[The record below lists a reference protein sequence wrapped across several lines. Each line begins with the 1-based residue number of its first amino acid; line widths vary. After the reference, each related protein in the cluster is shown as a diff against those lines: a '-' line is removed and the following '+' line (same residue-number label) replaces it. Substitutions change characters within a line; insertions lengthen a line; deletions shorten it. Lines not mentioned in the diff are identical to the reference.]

1 VTPDVTRGREA
12 FARRAWSDA
21 HAALGA
27 ARDDG
32 LLGPVELE
40 ELAVAAYFDGDD
52 DAAVDAWDLAHRHW
66 LEAGDTDRAG
76 RAVAWLGLTLLFR
89 GDTAQA
95 SGWFHRGRRIVAGQ
109 GAEGAGLGYLL
120 VAEAIEILAG
130 GDPTAAESVYER
142 VVAIADTCGDRDLLA
157 LGLMGRGE
165 CAVHAGD
172 TQRGLAFLDDA
183 MVSVTTGELSELM
196 AGLLYC
202 AVLDVCMQVLDMRRG
217 VEWTEAFTRW
227 CEQSNVVAYRGQC
240 LIHRSQVLQ
249 AHGRWVDALSEAT
262 QAESWLE
269 RVRDPA
275 IGVALYQQGELHR
288 LRGELAEA
296 AACYGRAADK
306 GFEPT
311 PGIALLQ
318 LAEGRTTDAAAT
330 VRRMLDETHD
340 PPARAAVLA
349 VAVEI
354 ALAAEELHTAERA
367 SAELDSLTAASAT
380 PYLQG
385 LAAHVRGA
393 VAVAVGDPVGGL
405 TALRRA
411 GALWR
416 ELSMPY
422 EEARCQVLV
431 ARACD
436 LVRDLEAAE
445 RARTAARRTFE
456 RLGAVPDLARLD
468 RSGPSTRS
476 AETHLTERECEVLRL
491 VAQGRT
497 NREIGA
503 TLAIS
508 EHTAARHVQNI
519 FTKIDV
525 GSRAAATS
533 WAYEHGVV

>member
-1 VTPDVTRGREA
+1 VTPDVTRGRQA
-12 FARRAWSDA
+12 FERRAWSDA
-21 HAALGA
+21 HAALSA
-27 ARDDG
+27 ARDG
-32 LLGPVELE
+32 GALGPVELE
-40 ELAVAAYFDGDD
+40 ELAVAAYFAGYDD
-52 DAAVDAWDLAHRHW
+52 DAVEAWDRAHRGW
-66 LEAGDTDRAG
+66 LEAGDPDRAG

-95 SGWFHRGRRIVAGQ
+95 SGWFHRGRRIVAG
-109 GAEGAGLGYLL
+109 EGSECAGLGYLL

-130 GDPTAAESVYER
+130 GDPTAAETVYER
-142 VVAIADTCGDRDLLA
+142 VVVIAAACGDRDLLA

-202 AVLDVCMQVLDMRRG
+202 AVLDVCMQVLDLRRG

-227 CEQSNVVAYRGQC
+227 CDQTNVVAYRGQC
-240 LIHRSQVLQ
+240 LVHRSQVLQ

-275 IGVALYQQGELHR
+275 IGVALYQQGEVHR

-296 AACYGRAADK
+296 DACYGRAAER

-311 PGIALLQ
+311 PGIAQLR
-318 LAEGRTTDAAAT
+318 LAEGRIAVAAAT

-349 VAVEI
+349 AAVEI
-354 ALAAEELHTAERA
+354 ALAAGDLDTARSA
-367 SAELDSLTAASAT
+367 SAELDTLTADTTT
-380 PYLQG
+380 PYLEA
-385 LAAHVRGA
+385 LAANARGA
-393 VAVAVGDPVGGL
+393 VSVAAGDPSVGL

-411 GALWR
+411 SAVWR

-431 ARACD
+431 ARGCALAGD
-436 LVRDLEAAE
+436 HDAAE
-445 RARTAARRTFE
+445 RARAAARRTFE
-456 RLGAVPDLARLD
+456 HLGAVLDLTRLD
-468 RSGPSTRS
+468 ESVPDGQTVS
-476 AETHLTERECEVLRL
+476 THLTERECEVLRL

-497 NREIGA
+497 NRQIGEVL
-503 TLAIS
+503 TIS

-519 FTKIDV
+519 FTKIGV

-533 WAYEHGVV
+533 WAYEHRVV